1 MGLAGFNRMRRLQ
14 AEVEAKAAEEIE
26 IEVEKQEQQIEEVM
40 ADDEVFDF
48 DDEDTEMQ
56 EEKLSGKRKKKR

>member
-1 MGLAGFNRMRRLQ
+1 MGLAGFNRMRRLK
-14 AEVEAKAAEEIE
+14 AEVEAKAAEEIK
-26 IEVEKQEQQIEEVM
+26 IEVKKQEQQIEEVM

>member
-1 MGLAGFNRMRRLQ
+1 MGLAGFNRMRRLK
-14 AEVEAKAAEEIE
+14 AEVEAKSAEEIK

-48 DDEDTEMQ
+48 DDEDDSVP
-56 EEKLSGKRKKKR
+56 EETAGGKRKKKR

>member
-14 AEVEAKAAEEIE
+14 AEVEAKAAEEIK

-48 DDEDTEMQ
+48 DDEDDSVP
-56 EEKLSGKRKKKR
+56 EETAGEKRKKKR